1 MFVADVTGSREASL
15 TDGEEAGATAAATHG
30 GTCGTY
36 LQPHTVAEKNG
47 ETAEGLSVH
56 CQSDVRCDEK
66 LLWRVIVVIVYQS
79 IMPITSSG
87 YGGMRRSQL
96 LFHRLLQTR
105 PKAPRGGAWE
115 GRGLSKYRLI
125 LEFGTVHA

>member
-1 MFVADVTGSREASL
+1 MFVADVTEASREALL

-36 LQPHTVAEKNG
+36 LQPHTAAEKNG

-56 CQSDVRCDEK
+56 CQSDVRRDQK
-66 LLWRVIVVIVYQS
+66 LLWRVIVVIVRQS

-87 YGGMRRSQL
+87 VWRNAEVAASL
-96 LFHRLLQTR
+96 
-105 PKAPRGGAWE
+105 PSPSPDKA
-115 GRGLSKYRLI
+115 
-125 LEFGTVHA
+125 